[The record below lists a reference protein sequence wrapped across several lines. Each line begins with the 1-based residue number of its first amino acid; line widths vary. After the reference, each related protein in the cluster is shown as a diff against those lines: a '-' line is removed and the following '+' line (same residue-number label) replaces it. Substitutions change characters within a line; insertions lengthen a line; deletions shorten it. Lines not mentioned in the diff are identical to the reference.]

1 MRMSRLFGRTLREA
15 PADAETASHSLLVRA
30 GCIDQLMAG
39 VYSYL
44 PLGWR
49 AKRKAERIVREEMD
63 AAGAQEVFLPAIQ
76 PVELW
81 RRSGREAAFGPVL
94 FHLGDQRGRE
104 LVLGPTHEEVVT
116 RLFAAHAGSWRD
128 VPVTL
133 YQIQTKFRDEA
144 RPRGGLIRV
153 REFTMKDAYSFDLDE
168 DGLDASYEAM
178 FEAYRRIFARCGVP
192 VVAAEADSG
201 AIGGKGSQEFVF
213 LGGAGEDTVALC
225 ERCGY
230 AANTE
235 KAEFARS
242 PAAPEPPLPAE
253 EVATPGASTIEA
265 LAAQLGVTA
274 ARTAKAVFYVAEGGE
289 EPALPV
295 FAVVRGDLD
304 VNEVKL
310 AAALGGRAL
319 RPMEEAEL
327 AEYGVAA
334 GYASP
339 IGADAR
345 LRVVADVSIAASP
358 NLAAGANR
366 PGWHLRNVNH
376 GRDWMA
382 HEVADIALAH
392 DGAACARC
400 EGGALR
406 LRRGMELGHVFRLG
420 RIYSEAFG
428 AAVLDGEGRRR
439 FPAMGCY
446 GIGVDRI
453 VAAAVEASHDEDG
466 IRWPAALAPYDAH
479 LVALGGARDAGSR
492 AEAEA
497 LYGELRA
504 AGVETLFDD
513 RDESPGVQFKD
524 ADLIGLPLR
533 VTVSARNRREG
544 AVELRRR
551 AGGATELVPRGE
563 AVARVL
569 ALRGEALRGEALR
582 EGAAVGAVGGGA
594 AGA

>member
-15 PADAETASHSLLVRA
+15 PADAETASHRLLVRA

-49 AKRKAERIVREEMD
+49 AKRKVERIVREEMD
-63 AAGAQEVFLPAIQ
+63 AAGAQEVFLPALQ
-76 PVELW
+76 PAALW
-81 RRSGREAAFGPVL
+81 RRSGREDAFGPVL

-104 LVLGPTHEEVVT
+104 LVLGPTHEEVIT
-116 RLFAAHAGSWRD
+116 GLFAAHAGSWRD

-144 RPRGGLIRV
+144 RPRGGLVRV

-168 DGLDASYEAM
+168 DGLDASYGAM

-213 LGGAGEDTVALC
+213 LGDAGEDTVALC

-235 KAEFARS
+235 KAEFARA
-242 PAAPEPPLPAE
+242 PAAPEPPLPVE

-265 LAAQLGVTA
+265 LAAQLGVSA

-339 IGADAR
+339 IGADER
-345 LRVVADVSIAASP
+345 MRVVADLSIPASP

-376 GRDWMA
+376 GRDWTA
-382 HEVADIALAH
+382 HEVADVALAP

-400 EGGALR
+400 DGGTLR

-420 RIYSEAFG
+420 RLYSEAFG

-446 GIGVDRI
+446 GIGIDRI
-453 VAAAVEASHDEDG
+453 VAAAVEASHDGDG

-479 LVALGGARDAGSR
+479 LVALGGARDADTR

-513 RDESPGVQFKD
+513 RDESPGVQFND

-551 AGGATELVPRGE
+551 GGGEAELTPRGE
-563 AVARVL
+563 AASRVR
-569 ALRGEALRGEALR
+569 ALRDEALR
-582 EGAAVGAVGGGA
+582 EAAAPGGA
-594 AGA
+594 GA